1 MELLKLCDGR
11 CSLLPI
17 TLQKLDQRSARSN
30 PLVSRVGTPF
40 QKMTCCL
47 LTWPLCW
54 SFGIPF
60 RQMQKTTACSTYYRI
75 QLACCLQRSRVKR
88 FFGYVCR
95 KGIPGKAIKQSRVSL
110 DVLSSAKLKGPS
122 LTTIL
127 NYWNRF
133 VQTCINAIQRDLSC
147 PLSMQS
153 LF

>member
-17 TLQKLDQRSARSN
+17 TLQKLDQRSERSN

-47 LTWPLCW
+47 LTWPRCW

-95 KGIPGKAIKQSRVSL
+95 KGIPSKVRIAAVGRASRNMFSSCL
-110 DVLSSAKLKGPS
+110 MILEFPDCLLVL
-122 LTTIL
+122 
-127 NYWNRF
+127 
-133 VQTCINAIQRDLSC
+133 
-147 PLSMQS
+147 
-153 LF
+153 